1 MKDKARQAEIV
12 RDTKETHIKL
22 FVDIDGGQVSVDSGI
37 GFFDHMLELLGY
49 HSGFGLEVE
58 CKGDTRV
65 DGHHSVEDVGIALGK
80 ALAKAVGDKRG
91 IARYATVTIPMDES
105 LATVS
110 IDFSGRPFL
119 VFNADF
125 TAAKVGEFDL
135 ELVEEFFRAVAT
147 YGGITLHVNLHYGV
161 NNHHKAEAIFK
172 AFARALSAAVRI
184 VSDEIPSSK
193 GVLE

>member
-1 MKDKARQAEIV
+1 MKQQKRQAEIV

-22 FVDIDGGQVSVDSGI
+22 AVDLDGGAVAVDSGI

-49 HSGFGLEVE
+49 HSGFGLEV
-58 CKGDTRV
+58 CCDGDTRV

-80 ALAKAVGDKRG
+80 AFAQAVGDKRG

-110 IDFSGRPFL
+110 VDFSGRPFL

-147 YGGITLHVNLHYGV
+147 YGGITLHVNLHYGS

-172 AFARALSAAVRI
+172 AFARAISAAVKI

>member
-1 MKDKARQAEIV
+1 MKDNARRAEIV

-22 FVDIDGGQVSVDSGI
+22 FLDLDGGQVSVDSGI

-80 ALAKAVGDKRG
+80 ALSEAIGDKRG
-91 IARYATVTIPMDES
+91 IARYATSFIPMDES
-105 LATVS
+105 LAAVS
-110 IDFSGRPFL
+110 VDFSGRPYL

-125 TAAKVGEFDL
+125 SASKVGEFDL

-147 YGGITLHVNLHYGV
+147 YGGITLHVNLLYGS
-161 NNHHKAEAIFK
+161 NNHHKAEAVFK
-172 AFARALSAAVRI
+172 AFARAISAAVKI
-184 VSDEIPSSK
+184 VSDKVPSSK
-193 GVLE
+193 GMLE

>member
-172 AFARALSAAVRI
+172 AFARALSAAVKI